1 MKTDLGKKMKKIKMV
16 IFDVD
21 GVLTDGQIVLD
32 HEGQEI
38 KKFDVQDG
46 FGIVLLR
53 KVGIKTAIISAR
65 QSPAVTVRAED
76 LKIDRIYQDAYPK
89 LEAYRKLL
97 EEFHLK
103 DEEVCFIGDD
113 LPDLAVLKQAG
124 FSVAVKNAVKEIK
137 GAADYVTKNPGG
149 AGAIREVIEMILKGQ
164 GQWNNILKMFS

>member
-1 MKTDLGKKMKKIKMV
+1 MI

-32 HEGQEI
+32 HEGKEI

-65 QSPAVTVRAED
+65 RSSAVTARAED

-89 LEAYRKLL
+89 IDCYRKLL
-97 EEFHLK
+97 EEFHFK
-103 DEEVCFIGDD
+103 NEEICFIGDD
-113 LPDLAVLKQAG
+113 LPDLAVLNEAG
-124 FSVAVKNAVKEIK
+124 FAVAVENAVKEVK
-137 GAADYVTKNPGG
+137 GVADYVTKNSGG

-164 GQWNNILKMFS
+164 GKWNAILKMFS